1 MVEAKDYLIAGI
13 GGAATGFFDNQEKQ
27 NAEVKQQEQLKR
39 QAELVMMK
47 EERAAQWA
55 MRKQKDQQSFEMDK
69 LNVEQRNKSTE
80 AEKKRAQELFDTG
93 AKNEFEMNKLKAEQG
108 FRSGE
113 AKTKHGYD
121 VELEGMRNKRY
132 TGGDKTAKARI
143 ELEEKF
149 EKSKKNEFGEDNK
162 QDFVTWAS
170 TTHPTLF
177 AEAYP
182 DGATGTPAVKPGAG
196 GPSKFGSIFQKVTGS
211 AAAKVKQGA
220 NDQPATGA
228 LPAAATGKPTDTL
241 KSESLPPAADAT
253 TKKVEAEVISNPA
266 SADIGQILGL
276 FAKGVVN
283 VGSMSLEGLKA
294 LKTALE
300 NTGDVSR
307 AMTDPYR
314 KLSAEVG
321 QAIIDA
327 GGELVA
333 PVPYDQKTE
342 RLKQSAVKPQRG
354 NLL

>member
-1 MVEAKDYLIAGI
+1 
-13 GGAATGFFDNQEKQ
+13 
-27 NAEVKQQEQLKR
+27 
-39 QAELVMMK
+39 
-47 EERAAQWA
+47 
-55 MRKQKDQQSFEMDK
+55 
-69 LNVEQRNKSTE
+69 
-80 AEKKRAQELFDTG
+80 LFDAG
-93 AKNEFEMNKLKAEQG
+93 AKNEFEMSKLKAEQG

-121 VELEGMRNKRY
+121 VEIEGIRSKRY
-132 TGGDKTAKARI
+132 TGVAPDDKIAKARI

-177 AEAYP
+177 VKAYP
-182 DGATGTPAVKPGAG
+182 DGATVVKPGTGTAA
-196 GPSKFGSIFQKVTGS
+196 PSKFREIVDTANKRMADINAG

-220 NDQPATGA
+220 NDTVIEQPAP
-228 LPAAATGKPTDTL
+228 LPAAATGKPVDTL

>member
-13 GGAATGFFDNQEKQ
+13 GGAATGFFDNQAKG
-27 NAEVKQQEQLKR
+27 NAEAKQQEQLKR
-39 QAELVMMK
+39 QAELVMLK

-69 LNVEQRNKSTE
+69 LGVEQRNKSTE
-80 AEKKRAQELFDTG
+80 AEKKRAQELFDSG
-93 AKNEFEMNKLKAEQG
+93 AKNEFEMSKLKAEQG

-121 VELEGMRNKRY
+121 VELEGIKSGRAS
-132 TGGDKTAKARI
+132 TEKTAKART
-143 ELEEKF
+143 ELRKEF
-149 EKSKKNEFGEDNK
+149 EKSKKSEFGDDTGK
-162 QDFVTWAS
+162 QDFDSWAS
-170 TTHPTLF
+170 TTYPELY

-182 DGATGTPAVKPGAG
+182 DGATGTPAVKSGT
-196 GPSKFGSIFQKVTGS
+196 GPSKFGSIFQKVTG
-211 AAAKVKQGA
+211 AASKTKQGA
-220 NDQPATGA
+220 NDTVIEQPSP
-228 LPAAATGKPTDTL
+228 LPGTFTPTDTL
-241 KSESLPPAADAT
+241 KSESLPPATDAT
-253 TKKVEAEVISNPA
+253 TKKVEAEVISDPA
-266 SADIGQILGL
+266 SVDIGQILGL

-307 AMTDPYR
+307 AMTEPYR

-342 RLKQSAVKPQRG
+342 RLKQSAVKPSRG